1 MMKKLYR
8 SRRESMISGVCG
20 GLGQYLGIDP
30 TIIRIFFVLLAFY
43 HMLGVWVY
51 LVMALLLPTAPE
63 GYEENVEYTALGDG
77 TGTTKVIGGGLVVI
91 GLLALIS
98 SLDLN
103 FFSWLHFGNL
113 WPVLLI
119 LFGAV
124 LLARAL
130 NQEN

>member
-1 MMKKLYR
+1 MKKLYR

-30 TIIRIFFVLLAFY
+30 TIIRVFFVLLAFY

-51 LVMALLLPTAPE
+51 LVMALLLPTSPE
-63 GYEENVEYTALGDG
+63 GYEESIEYTALGERTD
-77 TGTTKVIGGGLVVI
+77 TTKVIGGGLVVI

-103 FFSWLHFGNL
+103 FFSWLRFDNL
-113 WPVLLI
+113 WPLLLI